1 MARPLKVCVCGGG
14 NGAHV
19 MAGLAAS
26 REETEV
32 NVLTLFKDEAERWNK
47 AIEKK
52 EMEIEVTN
60 KDGTT
65 SVVKAK
71 PALVSKDPAAV
82 IPGSDILILIVPAFA
97 HEEYLKAVASHIDKK
112 TVIVG
117 LPGQPGFEY
126 QCMSILGEISTQI
139 TIMSFET
146 LPWACRISEFGLKVS
161 VLGTKKFL
169 AGSILRGK
177 AIPRKPPLMSLQ
189 VLHGFEPSLQQT
201 KHFLVILFMSYS
213 FVHPAILYGRWKDWD
228 NKPVDE
234 EPLFY
239 QGIDEDTAKLL
250 ETCSQEF
257 QDVAH
262 AITAK
267 HPEVDMSEL
276 LDIYNWYLTYYKED
290 IEDPSNLYNAIR
302 TNKSYKGLKHPMN
315 EEKGKYV
322 PNLKSRYLT
331 EDIPMGMVVFKGVAE
346 IVGIETPMND
356 MLLEW
361 GQEKIGKKYLVDG
374 KLSGPDVKDTRCPQ
388 TYGLATLEEV
398 LTGRKVEQNAE

>member
-1 MARPLKVCVCGGG
+1 MAKPLKICVCGGG

-26 REETEV
+26 RPDTEV
-32 NVLTLFKDEAERWNK
+32 NVLTLFKDEAERWSK
-47 AIEKK
+47 AIENSDMTVKV
-52 EMEIEVTN
+52 IN
-60 KDGTT
+60 KDD
-65 SVVKAK
+65 SVSEVKSK
-71 PALVSKDPAAV
+71 PAVVSKDPSAV

-97 HEEYLKAVASHIDKK
+97 HEEYLKAVAPHIDKK

-126 QCMSILGEISTQI
+126 QCMSILGDISTQI
-139 TIMSFET
+139 TFMSFET
-146 LPWACRISEFGLKVS
+146 LPWACRITEFGLKVD

-228 NKPVDE
+228 KKPLAE

-239 QGIDEDTAKLL
+239 QGIDEDTAKML
-250 ETCSQEF
+250 ETCSQEYL
-257 QDVAH
+257 DVAH
-262 AITAK
+262 GITAQK
-267 HPEVDMSEL
+267 PEVDLSEL
-276 LDIYNWYLTYYKED
+276 LDVYNWYLTYYKED
-290 IEDPSNLYNAIR
+290 IEDATSLYQAIR
-302 TNKSYKGLKHPMN
+302 TNKSYKGLVHPMIK
-315 EEKGKYV
+315 EKGKFV
-322 PNLKSRYLT
+322 PNFKGRYLT

-346 IVGIETPMND
+346 IVGVETPTCD

-361 GQEKIGKKYLVDG
+361 GQDKIGKKYLVDG
-374 KLSGPDVKDTRCPQ
+374 KLTGADVKETRSPQ
-388 TYGLATLEEV
+388 TYGLKTLEEV
-398 LTGRKVEQNAE
+398 LTGRKDENNA

>member
-1 MARPLKVCVCGGG
+1 MAKPLKICICGGG

-19 MAGLAAS
+19 MAAYAAS

-32 NVLTLFKDEAERWNK
+32 NVLTLFKDEAERWSK
-47 AIEKK
+47 AIEKSD
-52 EMEIEVTN
+52 MVVTVTN
-60 KDGTT
+60 KDGST
-65 SVVKAK
+65 SEVKSK
-71 PALVSKDPAAV
+71 PAVVSKDPAVAV
-82 IPGSDILILIVPAFA
+82 PGSDILILIVPAFA
-97 HEEYLKAVASHIDKK
+97 HEEYLKAVAPHIDKK

-126 QCMSILGEISTQI
+126 QCMSLLGELAPQI

-146 LPWACRISEFGLKVS
+146 LPWACRITEFGLKVDN
-161 VLGTKKFL
+161 LGTKKFL
-169 AGSILRGK
+169 AGSIVRGK

-228 NKPVDE
+228 KKPLNE

-239 QGIDEDTAKLL
+239 QGIDEATAQML

-257 QDVAH
+257 LNVAH
-262 AITAK
+262 GITAQR
-267 HPEVDMSEL
+267 PEVDMSEL

-290 IEDPSNLYNAIR
+290 IEDSTNLLNAIR
-302 TNKSYKGLKHPMN
+302 TNKSYKGLAHPMTK
-315 EEKGKYV
+315 EKGKYV
-322 PNLKSRYLT
+322 PNFKSRYLT

-346 IVGIETPMND
+346 IVGVETPVND

-374 KLSGPDVKDTRCPQ
+374 KLNGPDVKETRCPQ
-388 TYGLATLEEV
+388 TYGLTTLDEI
-398 LTGRKVEQNAE
+398 LNGRKSEDSS